1 MSDVYSI
8 LQIDKEQFEDFSLQS
23 LRIDDLQMNKTIKE
37 NIQKLKSI
45 EQRMFADENL
55 DIPQRSIDEVLNKV
69 KAASKTGV
77 VKNDDWT
84 MRELRIV
91 TYYLTQ
97 LQDGADVYNYAL
109 ELIDQRWRDLFF
121 NGLVFCIL
129 NSWNLMQPELRKK
142 TCKLIVK
149 KLNEYQGDNLRNV
162 ELKNHANFFDE
173 AGPARMAMLI
183 LSKKT
188 DIKEA
193 PLLLG
198 KKPSTISQSFYS
210 DVIVKYFDKVPIDLD
225 KVREVFEVH
234 EDRRTKK
241 LVFCRL
247 VEQAEQNS
255 DTVEQT
261 RISKYINN
269 TLGDVTLS
277 ATWAPYPGATEEE
290 AQRLKNA
297 KHLVNLWFT
306 RRIIETFFEV
316 CVQDKARKKFWLK
329 YVDYVSGFRIVG
341 SKLTKRALQN
351 DPRVNTMFHRH
362 FIETNSATSK
372 TSALVLCIK
381 NKVLVEFS
389 DTGAL
394 YVYNQGHPKT
404 LFLRKETRFMPSTND
419 LKEPSIQMLITEE
432 FGSLYFDEEGRM
444 THQGH
449 WSNRLTRWMSRMVLS
464 NKNTNVSYSDT
475 KDVDVFKAQPL
486 PPSSSWVSST
496 TKKDDNINVQLSH
509 YKNPVAQGI
518 THSYAD
524 NSRTRDSIPPKAY
537 TRNVQSTPTTSDFN
551 KVVYETGVPFT
562 LASDWFFYGTYRV
575 VCNQSGY
582 YLNLRSG
589 TVFAF
594 LREYKSDMPPSG
606 SIRVRDSSNSDWSFI
621 CHYSNGR
628 QFIVGYVKRGGGGLL
643 YKQEQSQRDFIL
655 LYDYPQKYP

>member
-1 MSDVYSI
+1 MC
-8 LQIDKEQFEDFSLQS
+8 
-23 LRIDDLQMNKTIKE
+23 
-37 NIQKLKSI
+37 
-45 EQRMFADENL
+45 ADENL
-55 DIPQRSIDEVLNKV
+55 DIPLQSIDEVLNKV

-97 LQDGADVYNYAL
+97 LQDEADVYNYAL
-109 ELIDQRWRDLFF
+109 KLIDQRWKDLYF

-129 NSWNLMQPELRKK
+129 NSWNLMQPELRKN

-149 KLNEYQGDNLRNV
+149 KLTEYQGDNFRNV

-198 KKPSTISQSFYS
+198 KKPATISQSFYS
-210 DVIVKYFDKVPIDLD
+210 DVIVKYFDKVPIDLE

-234 EDRRTKK
+234 EDTRTKK

-316 CVQDKARKKFWLK
+316 CVQDKTRKTFWLK

-341 SKLTKRALQN
+341 STLTKRALQN

-362 FIETNSATSK
+362 FIETNSTYSK

-404 LFLRKETRFMPSTND
+404 LFLQKETKYITSTND
-419 LKEPSIQMLITEE
+419 LKEPSIQMLVSEDWE
-432 FGSLYFDEEGRM
+432 YYHFSEEGRLV
-444 THQGH
+444 HQGH
-449 WSNRLTRWMSRMVLS
+449 WRKRLSSWMSRMVLS
-464 NKNTNVSYSDT
+464 TKNTNVSYSDT
-475 KDVDVFKAQPL
+475 KDDDVFKAQPL
-486 PPSSSWVSST
+486 PPSTLGASST
-496 TKKDDNINVQLSH
+496 TKKEDNFNDQLSH
-509 YKNPVAQGI
+509 YGKPVAQGI
-518 THSYAD
+518 AHSNAD
-524 NSRTRDSIPPKAY
+524 NSRTRGSIPAQAN
-537 TRNVQSTPTTSDFN
+537 TRNVQSTPTASDLN
-551 KVVYETGVPFT
+551 KVVYETGVPFI

-582 YLNLRSG
+582 YLNLRNG
-589 TVFAF
+589 TVFAL
-594 LREYKSDMPPSG
+594 LREYKSNMPPSG
-606 SIRVRDSSNSDWSFI
+606 SIRVRDSNISDWTLIS
-621 CHYSNGR
+621 HYSNGK

-655 LYDYPQKYP
+655 LK